1 MAKTIDRF
9 PLLQRL
15 LGHPSPA
22 EKELASKNRAQ
33 ERQIKQLNASL
44 AFLTNTLHAAADGV
58 MAIHFASGAK
68 YINPRFTE
76 MWGEAPESL
85 MAAGQE
91 IALMDLHASLVKD
104 GPQFIA
110 RANELWES
118 LDTPS
123 FDEIEMKDG
132 RIIERTITPREADG
146 KFVGIVFNFRDI
158 TERERA
164 ERKIRFNQLVVE
176 NSAPLFWLDP
186 IQRRVVYANKAAC
199 EQLGYELEVLIG
211 LDIQAIDALATP
223 ETVHSL
229 NEALKKAGKPRYF
242 ESQFIQSNG
251 NQINVEVTIF
261 LAQDEERALQVVTF
275 KDTTEEKRAAAE
287 INRQRSAMS
296 MLVNAIPDPI
306 FHKDHEGRYLACNSA
321 YSALV
326 GRTPE
331 QVKGLICE
339 DLFPADV
346 AMAMRVRDGAVLKS
360 LKRVGAEHWIT
371 YPDGRRVLVET
382 MVSPMQGGEGQ
393 PTGLLGV
400 SRDITNRKEAE
411 EAVRRAKESAEE
423 ATQMKSD
430 FLANMSH
437 EIRTPMNAII
447 GMSHLALKTDMTPR
461 QRDYITKVHR
471 SGQHLLG
478 IINDILDFSKVEA
491 GKLTIEHIDFEMDKV
506 LDNVAN
512 LITEKCS
519 AKGVELVFD
528 IAPDVPQT
536 LVGDS
541 LRVGQIL
548 INYANNAVK
557 FTEAGEIAISVRVVE
572 VTLEDVLLRF
582 SVRDTGQ
589 GLTEEQISR
598 LFQSF
603 SQADSSTTRKF
614 GGTGL
619 GLAIS
624 KSLAELM
631 GGKVGVDSVFG
642 KGSDFWFTVRL
653 GVSQQPK
660 RILVPNPDLR
670 GRRALVVDD
679 NDHARS
685 VLRDMLEGM
694 TFDVSDVS
702 SGALAIKTVA
712 NAHAQGNPFDIV
724 YLDWRMP
731 GMDGMEA
738 ARQILALDLS
748 PQPILVMVSAYGR
761 EEMIT
766 EAESMGIVNMLVK
779 PLSPSMLFDTTMEAM
794 GRTGPETRISRPV
807 AVDSLDQFIPVRGAR
822 ILLAEDNDI
831 NQQIACELLQ
841 DAGFVVEVAENGLIA
856 LEMVQKAAY
865 DLVLMDM
872 QMPVMDGLSATTAI
886 RCIPKFNSLPIVA
899 MTANART
906 EDRRA
911 CMDSGMNDFLS
922 KPIDPDSLWG
932 MLLKWIKPRR
942 SATAQTATAD
952 VNATTQ
958 AAVTIGPG
966 PNLATPATNPA
977 PLTAPVKAPA
987 NAPVAPKPASASS
1000 SDLPD
1005 AVAGLDVRLG
1015 LSRMMGKKTLYITML
1030 RKYVAGQKTCV
1041 KTIREAVHSG
1051 DWATAQRTA
1060 HTLKGVSGTVGAT
1073 EIPAYA
1079 EALEHAT
1086 REQRPVAELDE
1097 MLTALDA
1104 PLTALLG
1111 DLEAWFATLP

>member
-1 MAKTIDRF
+1 MAKVLDRF

-15 LGHPSPA
+15 LGYPTQA
-22 EKELASKNRAQ
+22 DKELESISRSQ
-33 ERQIKQLNASL
+33 ERRIKQLNASL
-44 AFLTNTLHAAADGV
+44 SFLTNTLHAAADGV

-68 YINPRFTE
+68 YINSRFIE

-85 MAAGQE
+85 MAPGQE
-91 IALMDLHASLVKD
+91 AALMALHASMVKD
-104 GPQFIA
+104 EDQFIA
-110 RANELWES
+110 RANELWEA
-118 LDTPS
+118 LDEPS

-132 RIIERTITPREADG
+132 RILERTITPREADG
-146 KFVGIVFNFRDI
+146 KLVGLVFNFRDI

-199 EQLGYELEVLIG
+199 EQLGYDIETFIG
-211 LDIQAIDALATP
+211 SDIGAIDPTATNEKLDALTK
-223 ETVHSL
+223 
-229 NEALKKAGKPRYF
+229 ALKKTAKPRYF
-242 ESQFIQSNG
+242 ESRFLRSNG
-251 NQINVEVTIF
+251 DLIDVEITIF
-261 LAQDEERALQVVTF
+261 LTQDEDRVLQVVGF

-306 FHKDHEGRYLACNSA
+306 FHKDHEGRYLACNEA
-321 YSALV
+321 YAALV

-331 QVKGLICE
+331 QVKGLVCE

-346 AMAMRVRDGAVLKS
+346 AVAMRVRDGSVLRT
-360 LKRVGAEHWIT
+360 LKRVAAEHWIT

-382 MVSPMQGGEGQ
+382 LVSPMQGEDGQ
-393 PTGLLGV
+393 TTGLLGV
-400 SRDITNRKEAE
+400 SRDITDRKEAE
-411 EAVRRAKESAEE
+411 ETVRRAKETAEE

-478 IINDILDFSKVEA
+478 IINDSLDFSKVEA
-491 GKLTIEHIDFEMDKV
+491 GKLTIEAVDFELDKV

-512 LITEKCS
+512 LITEKCTS
-519 AKGVELVFD
+519 KGVELVFD

-536 LVGDS
+536 LIGDS

-557 FTEAGEIAISVRVVE
+557 FTESGEIVIAVRAINI
-572 VTLEDVLLRF
+572 TLEDVLLRF

-624 KSLAELM
+624 KRLAELM
-631 GGKVGVDSVFG
+631 GGNVGVESVFG
-642 KGSDFWFTVRL
+642 EGSDFWFTVRL
-653 GVSQQPK
+653 GIGQQSK
-660 RILVPNPDLR
+660 RVLVPNPDLR

-694 TFDVSDVS
+694 TFNVSDVS
-702 SGALAIKTVA
+702 TGAAAVKAVA
-712 NAHAQGNPFDIV
+712 AEHAGGRPFDII

-738 ARQILALDLS
+738 ARQILALDLK
-748 PQPILVMVSAYGR
+748 PAPILMMVSAYGR
-761 EEMIT
+761 EEMIK
-766 EAESMGIVNMLVK
+766 EAEAMGIVNMLVK

-794 GRTGPETRISRPV
+794 GRMGTESRISRPV
-807 AVDSLDQFIPVRGAR
+807 ALENMDKFTAVRGAR

-841 DAGFVVEVAENGLIA
+841 DVGFVVEVAENGLIA
-856 LEMVQKAAY
+856 LEMVQRAAY

-872 QMPVMDGLSATTAI
+872 QMPMMDGLTATAAI
-886 RCIPKFNSLPIVA
+886 RRMPRFGGLPIVA
-899 MTANART
+899 MTANARA

-911 CMDSGMNDFLS
+911 CMASGMNDFLS
-922 KPIDPDSLWG
+922 KPIDPDSLWS
-932 MLLKWIKPRR
+932 MLLTWIKPRG
-942 SATAQTATAD
+942 AD
-952 VNATTQ
+952 
-958 AAVTIGPG
+958 AAVTHAPA
-966 PNLATPATNPA
+966 LAASPPVPAT
-977 PLTAPVKAPA
+977 
-987 NAPVAPKPASASS
+987 SE
-1000 SDLPD
+1000 LPEGI
-1005 AVAGLDVRLG
+1005 AGLDVRTG
-1015 LSRMMGKKTLYITML
+1015 LARMMGKQKLYVTML
-1030 RKYVAGQKTCV
+1030 RKYAAGQKNCPQA
-1041 KTIREAVHSG
+1041 IRDALAEG
-1051 DWATAQRTA
+1051 DWATAQRAA
-1060 HTLKGVSGTVGAT
+1060 HTLKGVSGNIGAT
-1073 EIPAYA
+1073 DIPGYA
-1079 EALEHAT
+1079 DAVEHAL
-1086 REQRPVAELDE
+1086 RDQRPQAEIEQTLSQLE
-1097 MLTALDA
+1097 PPLAALIGA
-1104 PLTALLG
+1104 IELWLPPLP
-1111 DLEAWFATLP
+1111 EAAARPGN

>member
-1 MAKTIDRF
+1 MATSPDSAASQQ
-9 PLLQRL
+9 PL
-15 LGHPSPA
+15 PSLPSELPTEA
-22 EKELASKNRAQ
+22 EKALAASIRAQ
-33 ERQIKQLNASL
+33 ERRIKQLTASL
-44 AFLTNTLHAAADGV
+44 SFLTHTLHAAADGV

-68 YINPRFTE
+68 YINPRFTD
-76 MWGEAPESL
+76 MWGHAPDAL

-91 IALMDLHASLVKD
+91 AALMRLHATMVKD
-104 GPQFIA
+104 SEQFIE
-110 RANELWES
+110 RANELWET
-118 LDTPS
+118 LDTAS
-123 FDEIEMKDG
+123 FDEIELKDG
-132 RIIERTITPREADG
+132 RLLERTITPLEAEG
-146 KFVGIVFNFRDI
+146 SLVGLVFNFRDI
-158 TERERA
+158 TERARA

-199 EQLGYELEVLIG
+199 EALGYGIEMLIG
-211 LDIQAIDALATP
+211 LDIQAIDPNATP
-223 ETVHSL
+223 ATLHAL
-229 NEALKKAGKPRYF
+229 NEALRKAGKPRYF
-242 ESQFIQSNG
+242 ESQFMQSNG
-251 NQINVEVTIF
+251 QPIHVEVTVF

-275 KDTTEEKRAAAE
+275 KDTTEEKHAAAE
-287 INRQRSAMS
+287 INLQRSAMS
-296 MLVNAIPDPI
+296 TLVNAIPDPI
-306 FHKDHEGRYLACNSA
+306 FHKDHEGRYVACNEA
-321 YSALV
+321 YAALV
-326 GRTPE
+326 GKT
-331 QVKGLICE
+331 QAQIMGLACE
-339 DLFPADV
+339 DLFPADI
-346 AMAMRVRDGAVLKS
+346 AAAMRVRDGAVLRT
-360 LKRVGAEHWIT
+360 LKRVGTENWLT
-371 YPDGRRVLVET
+371 YPDGRRALIET
-382 MVSPMQGGEGQ
+382 MVSPMLGKDEQT
-393 PTGLLGV
+393 TGLLGL
-400 SRDITNRKEAE
+400 SRDVTDRKQAE
-411 EAVRRAKESAEE
+411 EAMHRAKEAAEE

-491 GKLTIEHIDFEMDKV
+491 GKLTVEHIDFEIDKV

-528 IAPDVPQT
+528 MAPDVPQM
-536 LVGDS
+536 LIGDS

-557 FTEAGEIAISVRVVE
+557 FTQAGEIVISARVVE
-572 VTLEDVLLRF
+572 STLEEVLLRF

-631 GGKVGVDSVFG
+631 GGKVGVESVFG
-642 KGSDFWFTVRL
+642 QGSDFWFTVRL
-653 GVSQQPK
+653 GISQQPK
-660 RILVPNPDLR
+660 RVLMPNPDLR

-694 TFDVSDVS
+694 TFDVCDVS
-702 SGALAIKTVA
+702 SGALAVKTVA
-712 NAHAQGNPFDIV
+712 TAAAQGTPFEIV

-738 ARQILALDLS
+738 ARQILSLGLA
-748 PQPILVMVSAYGR
+748 PAPILVLVSAYGR
-761 EEMIT
+761 EEMIK
-766 EAESMGIVNMLVK
+766 EAESMGIVNMMVK
-779 PLSPSMLFDTTMEAM
+779 PLSPSMLFDTTMEAL
-794 GRTGPETRISRPV
+794 GRTSAESRISRPV
-807 AVDSLDQFIPVRGAR
+807 VPDSLDQLIPVRGAR
-822 ILLAEDNDI
+822 ILLAEDNEI

-856 LEMVQKAAY
+856 LEMMKRSAY

-872 QMPVMDGLSATTAI
+872 QMPVMDGLSATAAL
-886 RCIPKFNSLPIVA
+886 RCLPKFNALPVVA
-899 MTANART
+899 MTANARM
-906 EDRRA
+906 EDRLA
-911 CMDSGMNDFLS
+911 CIASGMNDFLS
-922 KPIDPDSLWG
+922 KPIDPDVLWPV
-932 MLLKWIKPRR
+932 LLKWIKPRTDLPEVVPGV
-942 SATAQTATAD
+942 ATA
-952 VNATTQ
+952 
-958 AAVTIGPG
+958 AAAA
-966 PNLATPATNPA
+966 ATPAAPA
-977 PLTAPVKAPA
+977 PVLAPVPAPA
-987 NAPVAPKPASASS
+987 TPLAVAAPAAVKPLPTGGA

-1005 AVAGLDVRLG
+1005 TVAGLDVRLG

-1030 RKYVAGQKTCV
+1030 RKYVAGQKNCV
-1041 KTIREAVHSG
+1041 QTMRDAIRDG

-1060 HTLKGVSGTVGAT
+1060 HTLKGVSGTIGAT
-1073 EIPAYA
+1073 DIPAYA
-1079 EALEHAT
+1079 DALEQAI
-1086 REQRPVAELDE
+1086 REQQPAAELE
-1097 MLTALDA
+1097 PMFAALDG
-1104 PLTALLG
+1104 PLQTLFN
-1111 DLEAWFATLP
+1111 DLEAWFASLP

>member
-1 MAKTIDRF
+1 MAKTLDRF

-15 LGHPSPA
+15 LGHPTLA
-22 EKELASKNRAQ
+22 EKKLASINRSQ
-33 ERQIKQLNASL
+33 ERRIKQLNASL
-44 AFLTNTLHAAADGV
+44 SFLTNTLHAAADGV

-76 MWGEAPESL
+76 MWGEAPEEL
-85 MAAGQE
+85 MTAGQE
-91 IALMDLHASLVKD
+91 VALMNLHASMVKD
-104 GPQFIA
+104 EAQFLA
-110 RANELWES
+110 RANELWET
-118 LDTPS
+118 LGCAS

-132 RIIERTITPREADG
+132 RILERTITPRETDG
-146 KFVGIVFNFRDI
+146 NVVGLVFNFRDI
-158 TERERA
+158 TERTRF

-186 IQRRVVYANKAAC
+186 VQYKVVYANKAAC
-199 EQLGYELEVLIG
+199 EQLGYSADALVG
-211 LDIQAIDALATP
+211 LDIQAVDSLAST
-223 ETVHSL
+223 ERVDTL
-229 NEALKKAGKPRYF
+229 TEALKKAGKPRYF
-242 ESQFIQSNG
+242 ESQFLHSNG
-251 NQINVEVTIF
+251 ETIQVELTVF
-261 LAQDEERALQVVTF
+261 LTQDEERALQVVAF
-275 KDTTEEKRAAAE
+275 KDITDEKRAANE

-296 MLVNAIPDPI
+296 TLVNAIPDPI
-306 FHKDHEGRYLACNSA
+306 FHKDHEGRYLACNEA

-331 QVKGLICE
+331 QVKGLVCE

-346 AMAMRVRDGAVLKS
+346 AVAMRVRDGAVLS
-360 LKRVGAEHWIT
+360 TLKRVGAEHWIT

-393 PTGLLGV
+393 SIGLLGV
-400 SRDITNRKEAE
+400 SRDITSRKEAE
-411 EAVRRAKESAEE
+411 DAVRQAKESAEE

-536 LVGDS
+536 LIGDS

-548 INYANNAVK
+548 INYANNAIK
-557 FTEAGEIAISVRVVE
+557 FTEVGEIAISARVVE
-572 VTLEDVLLRF
+572 STLEDVLLRF

-624 KSLAELM
+624 KRLAGLM
-631 GGKVGVDSVFG
+631 GGNVGVDSVFG
-642 KGSDFWFTVRL
+642 KGSEFWFTVRV
-653 GVSQQPK
+653 GISQQPK
-660 RILVPNPDLR
+660 RVLMPNPDLR

-694 TFDVSDVS
+694 TFEVNEVS
-702 SGALAIKTVA
+702 SGAAAVKTVA
-712 NAHAQGNPFDIV
+712 TAHAQGIPFDIV

-738 ARQILALDLS
+738 ARQILALGLAS
-748 PQPILVMVSAYGR
+748 PPILVMVSAYGR
-761 EEMIT
+761 EEMIK
-766 EAESMGIVNMLVK
+766 EAETMGIVNMLVK

-794 GRTGPETRISRPV
+794 GRTGAETRISRPT
-807 AVDSLDQFIPVRGAR
+807 ADGLDQFIAVRGTR

-841 DAGFVVEVAENGLIA
+841 DAGFVVDVAENGLIA
-856 LEMVQKAAY
+856 IEMVQRTAY

-872 QMPVMDGLSATTAI
+872 QMPVMDGLSATIAI
-886 RCIPKFNSLPIVA
+886 RCIPKFNNLPIVA
-899 MTANART
+899 MTANARA

-911 CMDSGMNDFLS
+911 CLASGMNDFLS
-922 KPIDPDSLWG
+922 KPIDPDGLWR
-932 MLLKWIKPRR
+932 MLLKWIKPQGS
-942 SATAQTATAD
+942 SA
-952 VNATTQ
+952 V
-958 AAVTIGPG
+958 AA
-966 PNLATPATNPA
+966 LPAA
-977 PLTAPVKAPA
+977 SDGSAAPVPA
-987 NAPVAPKPASASS
+987 NTPPIRTPPALAES
-1000 SDLPD
+1000 SDLPHHIT
-1005 AVAGLDVRLG
+1005 GLDVRLG

-1030 RKYVAGQKTCV
+1030 RKYVAGQKNAV
-1041 KTIREAVHSG
+1041 KTIRQAIHTG
-1051 DWATAQRTA
+1051 DWATAQRAA

-1086 REQRPVAELDE
+1086 REQRPVAELE
-1097 MLTALDA
+1097 TMLTTLDG
-1104 PLTALLG
+1104 PL
-1111 DLEAWFATLP
+1111 ATLLNDLDTWFPTLP

>member
-1 MAKTIDRF
+1 MYAMANLTDTASSQS
-9 PLLQRL
+9 PLPA
-15 LGHPSPA
+15 HHTEA
-22 EKELASKNRAQ
+22 EKALLASNAAQ
-33 ERQIKQLNASL
+33 EKHIKQLSASLSFLTHTLNAS
-44 AFLTNTLHAAADGV
+44 ADGV

-76 MWGEAPESL
+76 MWGQAPKAL
-85 MAAGQE
+85 MAPGQE
-91 IALMDLHASLVKD
+91 AELMRLHASMVKD
-104 GPQFIA
+104 EAQFIE
-110 RANELWES
+110 RANELWQA
-118 LDTPS
+118 LDSPS

-132 RIIERTITPREADG
+132 RVLERTITPLEADG
-146 KFVGIVFNFRDI
+146 NLTGLVFNFRDI

-199 EQLGYELEVLIG
+199 EQLGYDIESFIG
-211 LDIQAIDALATP
+211 NDIGAIDPTATVEKLDALTK
-223 ETVHSL
+223 
-229 NEALKKAGKPRYF
+229 ALRKTGKPRYF
-242 ESQFIQSNG
+242 ESRFLRSNG
-251 NQINVEVTIF
+251 DLINVEITIF
-261 LAQDEERALQVVTF
+261 LAQDEERAVQVVTF
-275 KDTTEEKRAAAE
+275 KDITEEKRAAAE

-306 FHKDHEGRYLACNSA
+306 FHKDQEGRYLACNEA

-331 QVKGLICE
+331 QVKGLVCE

-346 AMAMRVRDGAVLKS
+346 AVAMRVRDGAVLKT

-382 MVSPMQGGEGQ
+382 MVSPMPGEDGQ

-411 EAVRRAKESAEE
+411 GAIHRARQAAEE
-423 ATQMKSD
+423 STQMKSS

-447 GMSHLALKTDMTPR
+447 GLSHLALKTDLTPR

-491 GKLTIEHIDFEMDKV
+491 GKLTIERIDFEIDKV

-528 IAPDVPQT
+528 VAPDVPQM
-536 LVGDS
+536 LIGDS

-557 FTEAGEIAISVRVVE
+557 FTQAGEIAISARVME

-631 GGKVGVDSVFG
+631 GGKVGVESVFG

-653 GVSQQPK
+653 GISQQPK
-660 RILVPNPDLR
+660 RMLVPKPDLR

-694 TFDVSDVS
+694 TFDVNDVS
-702 SGALAIKTVA
+702 SGAAAVKIVA
-712 NAHAQGNPFDIV
+712 SASAQNQPFDII

-738 ARQILALDLS
+738 ARRILALNLT
-748 PQPILVMVSAYGR
+748 PPPILVLVSAYGR
-761 EEMIT
+761 EEMVK
-766 EAESMGIVNMLVK
+766 EAEAMGIVNMMVK

-794 GRTGPETRISRPV
+794 GRTDAENRISRP
-807 AVDSLDQFIPVRGAR
+807 AVTDSLDPLIPVRGAR
-822 ILLAEDNDI
+822 ILLAEDNEI

-841 DAGFVVEVAENGLIA
+841 DAGLVVEVAENGLIA
-856 LEMVQKAAY
+856 LEMMKRSAY

-872 QMPVMDGLSATTAI
+872 QMPIMDGLAATAAL
-886 RCIPKFNSLPIVA
+886 RCMPKFNALPVVA
-899 MTANART
+899 MTANARI
-906 EDRRA
+906 EDRLA
-911 CMDSGMNDFLS
+911 CIASGMNDFLS
-922 KPIDPDSLWG
+922 KPIDPDAMWPV
-932 MLLKWIKPRR
+932 LLKWIKPR
-942 SATAQTATAD
+942 
-952 VNATTQ
+952 ATTPDVSAGATVVP
-958 AAVTIGPG
+958 AAPAAPAIP
-966 PNLATPATNPA
+966 ATPAGPS
-977 PLTAPVKAPA
+977 
-987 NAPVAPKPASASS
+987 APVAVKLAATVSS
-1000 SDLPD
+1000 GLPD

-1015 LSRMMGKKTLYITML
+1015 LSRMMGKKPLYITML
-1030 RKYVAGQKTCV
+1030 KKYVAGQKACV
-1041 KTIREAVHSG
+1041 QTIRNAIDSG

-1060 HTLKGVSGTVGAT
+1060 HTLKGVSGTIGAT
-1073 EIPAYA
+1073 DIPALA
-1079 EALEHAT
+1079 DTLEQAT
-1086 REQRPVAELDE
+1086 RDQRPVAELKT
-1097 MLTALDA
+1097 MLTALDT
-1104 PLTALLG
+1104 PLATLLS
-1111 DLEAWFATLP
+1111 DLEAWFTTLA

>member
-1 MAKTIDRF
+1 MTKALDRF
-9 PLLQRL
+9 PLLQHL
-15 LGHPSPA
+15 LGLPTQA
-22 EKELASKNRAQ
+22 DKELASISRSQ
-33 ERQIKQLNASL
+33 ERRIKQLNASL
-44 AFLTNTLHAAADGV
+44 SFLTNTLHAAADGV
-58 MAIHFASGAK
+58 MAVHFASGAK
-68 YINPRFTE
+68 YINPRFIE
-76 MWGEAPESL
+76 MWGDAPEAL
-85 MAAGQE
+85 MAPGQE
-91 IALMDLHASLVKD
+91 AALMRLHASMVKD
-104 GPQFIA
+104 EAQFTA
-110 RANELWES
+110 RATELWEV
-118 LDTPS
+118 LDQPS

-132 RIIERTITPREADG
+132 RILERTITPREADG
-146 KFVGIVFNFRDI
+146 KLVGLVFNFRDI
-158 TERERA
+158 TEHERTA
-164 ERKIRFNQLVVE
+164 RKIRFNQLVVE

-186 IQRRVVYANKAAC
+186 TQHKVVYANKAAC
-199 EQLGYELEVLIG
+199 ERLGYSIEMFIG
-211 LDIQAIDALATP
+211 LDIATVDPGATP
-223 ETVHSL
+223 DKINALT
-229 NEALKKAGKPRYF
+229 EALKKTGKPRYF
-242 ESQFIQSNG
+242 SSQFLHCSGDKID
-251 NQINVEVTIF
+251 VEITIF
-261 LAQDEERALQVVTF
+261 LAQDEERAVQVVTF

-306 FHKDHEGRYLACNSA
+306 FHKDQEGRYLACNEA
-321 YSALV
+321 YAALV

-331 QVKGLICE
+331 QVKGLVCE

-346 AMAMRVRDGAVLKS
+346 AVAMRVRDGAVLKT
-360 LKRVGAEHWIT
+360 LKRVAAEHWIT

-382 MVSPMQGGEGQ
+382 LVSPMPGEDGQ
-393 PTGLLGV
+393 TTGLLGV
-400 SRDITNRKEAE
+400 SRDITDRKEAE
-411 EAVRRAKESAEE
+411 ETIRRAKETAED

-491 GKLTIEHIDFEMDKV
+491 GKLTIEAVDFELDKV

-512 LITEKCS
+512 LITEKCIS
-519 AKGVELVFD
+519 KSVELVFD
-528 IAPDVPQT
+528 MAPDVPQT
-536 LVGDS
+536 LIGDS

-557 FTEAGEIAISVRVVE
+557 FTETGEIVISVRAINI
-572 VTLEDVLLRF
+572 TLEDVLLRF

-624 KSLAELM
+624 KRLAELM
-631 GGKVGVDSVFG
+631 GGNVGVDSVFG

-653 GVSQQPK
+653 GIGQQSK
-660 RILVPNPDLR
+660 RVLVPNPDLR

-702 SGALAIKTVA
+702 SGAAAVKAVA
-712 NAHAQGNPFDIV
+712 VEHAGGSPFDII

-738 ARQILALDLS
+738 ARQILALDLT
-748 PQPILVMVSAYGR
+748 PRPILVMVSAYGR
-761 EEMIT
+761 EEMIK
-766 EAESMGIVNMLVK
+766 EAEAMGIVNMLVK

-794 GRTGPETRISRPV
+794 GRMGAESRISRPV
-807 AVDSLDQFIPVRGAR
+807 ALENMDKFVAVRGAR

-831 NQQIACELLQ
+831 NQQIACELLH
-841 DAGFVVEVAENGLIA
+841 DVGFVVEVAENGLIA
-856 LEMVQKAAY
+856 LEMVQRAAY

-872 QMPVMDGLSATTAI
+872 QMPVMDGLTATAAI
-886 RCIPKFNSLPIVA
+886 RRMPKFGGLPIVA

-911 CMDSGMNDFLS
+911 CMASGMNDFLS
-922 KPIDPDSLWG
+922 KPIDPDSLWI
-932 MLLKWIKPRR
+932 MLLKWIRPRD
-942 SATAQTATAD
+942 AD
-952 VNATTQ
+952 VAM
-958 AAVTIGPG
+958 
-966 PNLATPATNPA
+966 TPD
-977 PLTAPVKAPA
+977 APVLAALPLS
-987 NAPVAPKPASASS
+987 PTT
-1000 SDLPD
+1000 SDLPEGIP
-1005 AVAGLDVRLG
+1005 GLDVRTG
-1015 LSRMMGKKTLYITML
+1015 LARMMGKKKLYVTML
-1030 RKYVAGQKTCV
+1030 RKYAAGQKNCTQ
-1041 KTIREAVHSG
+1041 TIRTALDAG
-1051 DWATAQRTA
+1051 DWATAQRAA
-1060 HTLKGVSGTVGAT
+1060 HTLKGVSGNIGAT
-1073 EIPAYA
+1073 DIPGYA
-1079 EALEHAT
+1079 DAVEHAL
-1086 REQRPVAELDE
+1086 RNQRPEAEIEQTLSQLE
-1097 MLTALDA
+1097 PPLAALISA
-1104 PLTALLG
+1104 IESWLPPLPEAATKLG
-1111 DLEAWFATLP
+1111 N

>member
-423 ATQMKSD
+423 ATR
-430 FLANMSH
+430 H
-437 EIRTPMNAII
+437 EAVIRP
-447 GMSHLALKTDMTPR
+447 
-461 QRDYITKVHR
+461 Q
-471 SGQHLLG
+471 
-478 IINDILDFSKVEA
+478 F
-491 GKLTIEHIDFEMDKV
+491 
-506 LDNVAN
+506 
-512 LITEKCS
+512 
-519 AKGVELVFD
+519 
-528 IAPDVPQT
+528 IA
-536 LVGDS
+536 
-541 LRVGQIL
+541 
-548 INYANNAVK
+548 
-557 FTEAGEIAISVRVVE
+557 
-572 VTLEDVLLRF
+572 
-582 SVRDTGQ
+582 
-589 GLTEEQISR
+589 
-598 LFQSF
+598 SF
-603 SQADSSTTRKF
+603 SQSVSRSVSRIDSSLH
-614 GGTGL
+614 TGY
-619 GLAIS
+619 GLRR
-624 KSLAELM
+624 
-631 GGKVGVDSVFG
+631 
-642 KGSDFWFTVRL
+642 RL
-653 GVSQQPK
+653 
-660 RILVPNPDLR
+660 
-670 GRRALVVDD
+670 
-679 NDHARS
+679 
-685 VLRDMLEGM
+685 
-694 TFDVSDVS
+694 
-702 SGALAIKTVA
+702 
-712 NAHAQGNPFDIV
+712 
-724 YLDWRMP
+724 
-731 GMDGMEA
+731 
-738 ARQILALDLS
+738 
-748 PQPILVMVSAYGR
+748 
-761 EEMIT
+761 
-766 EAESMGIVNMLVK
+766 
-779 PLSPSMLFDTTMEAM
+779 
-794 GRTGPETRISRPV
+794 
-807 AVDSLDQFIPVRGAR
+807 
-822 ILLAEDNDI
+822 
-831 NQQIACELLQ
+831 
-841 DAGFVVEVAENGLIA
+841 
-856 LEMVQKAAY
+856 
-865 DLVLMDM
+865 
-872 QMPVMDGLSATTAI
+872 
-886 RCIPKFNSLPIVA
+886 
-899 MTANART
+899 
-906 EDRRA
+906 
-911 CMDSGMNDFLS
+911 
-922 KPIDPDSLWG
+922 
-932 MLLKWIKPRR
+932 
-942 SATAQTATAD
+942 
-952 VNATTQ
+952 
-958 AAVTIGPG
+958 
-966 PNLATPATNPA
+966 
-977 PLTAPVKAPA
+977 
-987 NAPVAPKPASASS
+987 
-1000 SDLPD
+1000 
-1005 AVAGLDVRLG
+1005 
-1015 LSRMMGKKTLYITML
+1015 
-1030 RKYVAGQKTCV
+1030 
-1041 KTIREAVHSG
+1041 
-1051 DWATAQRTA
+1051 
-1060 HTLKGVSGTVGAT
+1060 
-1073 EIPAYA
+1073 
-1079 EALEHAT
+1079 
-1086 REQRPVAELDE
+1086 
-1097 MLTALDA
+1097 
-1104 PLTALLG
+1104 
-1111 DLEAWFATLP
+1111 